1 MAGTLQLSKELC
13 WMPAGWVYDNTL
25 ERIAERLET
34 SAPELQ
40 QRLLASLT
48 EVNGGYLDLQRCDST
63 ALRTLSASLAV
74 VTAKVISSGPNAM
87 HNPSFY
93 DGYVQQLQELYS
105 LLIKRMGELEESASA
120 RR

>member
-1 MAGTLQLSKELC
+1 MAGTLELSHELI

-25 ERIAERLET
+25 EQIADSIRE
-34 SAPELQ
+34 SSPELQ

-63 ALRTLSASLAV
+63 ALRTIAAGLAM

-87 HNPSFY
+87 HDPSFY
-93 DGYVQQLQELYS
+93 DGYVQQLRELYS
-105 LLIKRMGELEESASA
+105 LLMKRMAELEESD
-120 RR
+120 